1 MMVCAQRTWETK
13 MEYLLQ
19 QVLNGVTIGAVYA
32 SLGLALVLI
41 YRTTNIAN
49 FAQGEMAT
57 FSAFMTWQLTQW
69 GIPIVLAILIVIA
82 ISAVIGA
89 VVYAIL
95 VRPVQ
100 YKDEMTIIIVT
111 LGLFLAFNS
120 TTGAIWGY
128 MQKTSPSP
136 FPATTWMLGDV
147 RVSAELVSFVLV
159 LIAISFGLFML
170 FQRTRLG
177 NALRAAASNAQSA
190 QLVGIPYTKMMI
202 LGWGMAAGLGAI
214 SGALVSS
221 RLSLDPNMMAD
232 VIIYGFAS
240 AVVGGMSSYVGVV
253 VGGMIVGISQAL
265 TIAFLPGLGADLQI
279 VVPLVLIVAVL
290 IVKPE
295 GLFGKTV
302 AQRV

>member
-1 MMVCAQRTWETK
+1 M
-13 MEYLLQ
+13 L
-19 QVLNGVTIGAVYA
+19 
-32 SLGLALVLI
+32 S
-41 YRTTNIAN
+41 
-49 FAQGEMAT
+49 
-57 FSAFMTWQLTQW
+57 
-69 GIPIVLAILIVIA
+69 ILIVIA

-136 FPATTWMLGDV
+136 FPATTWMLGEV

-159 LIAISFGLFML
+159 LIAISFGLFLL
-170 FQRTRLG
+170 FQKTRLG

-302 AQRV
+302 AARV